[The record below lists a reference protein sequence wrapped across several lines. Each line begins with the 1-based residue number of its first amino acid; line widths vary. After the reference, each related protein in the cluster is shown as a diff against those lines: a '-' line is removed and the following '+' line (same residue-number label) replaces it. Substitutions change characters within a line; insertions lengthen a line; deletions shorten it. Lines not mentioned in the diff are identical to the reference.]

1 MKMQTHQRW
10 LAGALCAALAACS
23 NMDSNRSTAS
33 TDSSSGTSNS
43 MASTNDASMPSSTS
57 SASTPAASSSA
68 ISNSGSTTAQVTYGT
83 VQAVDSMQRQDVGVG
98 TLGAAAAGGSMGAP
112 TDRVYRVAVR
122 MDDGTTQT
130 IVVDTKPSYKSGD
143 RVRYSNG
150 TLEKY

>member
-33 TDSSSGTSNS
+33 TDSSSETSS
-43 MASTNDASMPSSTS
+43 MASTGDSSMPGSTS

-83 VQAVDSMQRQDVGVG
+83 VQSVDSMQRQDVGVG

-150 TLEKY
+150 ALERY